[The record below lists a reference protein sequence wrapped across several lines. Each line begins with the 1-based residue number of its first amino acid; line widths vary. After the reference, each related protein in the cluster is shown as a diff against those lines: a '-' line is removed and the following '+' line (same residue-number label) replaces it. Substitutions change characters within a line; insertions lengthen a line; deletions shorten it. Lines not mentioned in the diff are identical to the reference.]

1 MRDHRKAYIHTIDF
15 EKDIIYYKE
24 YIEEDGFEGLFDKCD
39 NKHCTGMEIDVDD
52 DHLTFL
58 FTAFIDDPIKNSNF
72 SIFHDVLL
80 DILKKRASK
89 PDGLL
94 RGDIIHI
101 NFIYDTP
108 QEGYFFWDGTSIIRG
123 DINEKGSYK
132 VPFEFRIFEEFP
144 PNYWEKFPSTKFN
157 EESVVLT
164 KNLLKT
170 TNIRFY
176 FQNHI
181 LFGIFFQS
189 EQYFVFMSKSLAEN
203 ILDSE
208 ESKEFVSIQEEIP
221 NYTVDFLRSQGIEST
236 VIYDRTVAVQYFDEE
251 NLCVMME
258 DISM

>member
-1 MRDHRKAYIHTIDF
+1 MRDPRKAYIHIIDF

-24 YIEEDGFEGLFDKCD
+24 YIEEDGFEGLFDKYD
-39 NKHCTGMEIDVDD
+39 NKHYNAMEVDVDD
-52 DHLTFL
+52 THLSFL

-80 DILKKRASK
+80 DILKKRSTK
-89 PDGLL
+89 TDGLQ
-94 RGDIIHI
+94 RGDIIHL
-101 NFIYDTP
+101 NFISDTP
-108 QEGYFFWDGTSIIRG
+108 QEGYFFWDGTDIIRG
-123 DINEKGSYK
+123 TVNENGAYK
-132 VPFEFRIFEEFP
+132 VPNEFRIFEEFP

-176 FQNHI
+176 FQTHI

-189 EQYFVFMSKSLAEN
+189 EQYFVFMSKILAET

-208 ESKEFVSIQEEIP
+208 ESKEFICMQEEIP
-221 NYTVDFLRSQGIEST
+221 NYTVDFLRSQGIESS

-251 NLCVMME
+251 NLCEMIE